1 MEQSKVIKEK
11 LLSMGEDYDALK
23 PFMKAHL
30 EKVESFIQDKQN
42 KQAEALS
49 ALRESEYNVS
59 EIAKALDYSRTT
71 LYNHNQ
77 LLKRYIEYS
86 LELDSKKNP
95 VRVAEDIKA
104 SKQKLQEQVNLMQ
117 NRDVDFELLK
127 HENSVLLD
135 TVAEKDKE
143 IERMRIRI
151 QELSSELHQ
160 YKSQTPK
167 GVILNFNDK

>member
-1 MEQSKVIKEK
+1 M
-11 LLSMGEDYDALK
+11 
-23 PFMKAHL
+23 
-30 EKVESFIQDKQN
+30 
-42 KQAEALS
+42 
-49 ALRESEYNVS
+49 
-59 EIAKALDYSRTT
+59 
-71 LYNHNQ
+71 
-77 LLKRYIEYS
+77 
-86 LELDSKKNP
+86 DSKKNP

>member
-1 MEQSKVIKEK
+1 
-11 LLSMGEDYDALK
+11 
-23 PFMKAHL
+23 
-30 EKVESFIQDKQN
+30 
-42 KQAEALS
+42 
-49 ALRESEYNVS
+49 
-59 EIAKALDYSRTT
+59 
-71 LYNHNQ
+71 
-77 LLKRYIEYS
+77 
-86 LELDSKKNP
+86 
-95 VRVAEDIKA
+95 
-104 SKQKLQEQVNLMQ
+104 MQ
-117 NRDVDFELLK
+117 NRDVDFEMLK